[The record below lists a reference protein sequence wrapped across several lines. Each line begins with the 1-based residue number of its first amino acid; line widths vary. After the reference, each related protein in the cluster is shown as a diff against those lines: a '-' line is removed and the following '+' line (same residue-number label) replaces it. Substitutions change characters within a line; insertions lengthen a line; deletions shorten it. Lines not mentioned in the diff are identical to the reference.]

1 MSLRTYAGGMRVAVL
16 ARAERLTE
24 QAADALLKTL
34 EEPPPGTVIVLC
46 AASPEALPA
55 TILSRAQHV
64 SLATVPVRRIVAWL
78 EAAGIEPRLAR
89 LAAALSGGRP
99 GRALRL
105 ASEPG
110 ALAAEVEALHAF
122 LAIAGGG
129 LDGALR
135 AAAELT
141 PGAGSEGRERAL
153 LLLAVW
159 SSFVRDAALEA
170 SGVSEFRLWA
180 DYADP
185 LERWAESLGAGR
197 LTDILGALLRAGGE
211 IAQYAQPRLTF
222 ETLFLDIFAGPE
234 PPPPVEAP
242 AAPAAVADAPD
253 AVAQPA
259 RRPGG
264 AAPAEPAAL
273 KPAGSWRSAVV
284 AAAQHQEEAEHQERA
299 DRQQPGTFLELLGEG
314 ALATR
319 RGQRHL
325 DRRVGHQADGAGYG
339 LDGVRR
345 LRLVPCGNHGVVAG
359 RRGGRHGRV
368 IPARNKGHPILDA

>member
-1 MSLRTYAGGMRVAVL
+1 MPDPSPVIGHEEVLGRLEAARADGALPHALLLSGPAGVGKTALAMRLADSVLSGAAWPGGLLAHPDLWLEDSDAERIGIDRIRAGARAESGPSLQEVMSLRTYAGGMRVAVL

-55 TILSRAQHV
+55 TIFSRAQQI
-64 SLATVPVRRIVAWL
+64 SLAAVPVRRIVGWL
-78 EAAGIEPRLAR
+78 EAGGTEPRLAR

-99 GRALRL
+99 GRATRL

-110 ALAAEVEALHAF
+110 ALAAEINALHAF

-141 PGAGSEGRERAL
+141 PAAGVEGRERAL

-185 LERWAESLGAGR
+185 LERWAESLGADR
-197 LTDILGALLRAGGE
+197 LTDILGSLLRAGAE

-234 PPPPVEAP
+234 PPPPVEVP
-242 AAPAAVADAPD
+242 ATPAAVADAPD
-253 AVAQPA
+253 VASASPRA
-259 RRPGG
+259 TRATPRRP
-264 AAPAEPAAL
+264 
-273 KPAGSWRSAVV
+273 
-284 AAAQHQEEAEHQERA
+284 
-299 DRQQPGTFLELLGEG
+299 
-314 ALATR
+314 
-319 RGQRHL
+319 
-325 DRRVGHQADGAGYG
+325 
-339 LDGVRR
+339 VRR
-345 LRLVPCGNHGVVAG
+345 R
-359 RRGGRHGRV
+359 
-368 IPARNKGHPILDA
+368 